1 MLDVMIK
8 RSSLKRNSEV
18 VYSQLVKE
26 LEESIR
32 RGELAPGEQ
41 IPPENLLAE
50 QFGISRSSVRV
61 GLNLLENRGIVV
73 KRAGKGTF
81 VRNHVEEKAPEKNA
95 IRTIGIN
102 ILMQDDNKEN
112 WYDSK
117 IMASVLPVCNERNL
131 RLSVVG
137 GKDFGLLGRDFVDAL
152 LLLCYNGSREELLML
167 QSAGIETILFNRIF
181 AHEKIAYVSVNYRYE
196 SEKAVRFVRGLG
208 HDRIGVIA
216 VPAEGSAS
224 TGLRESG
231 YLDAMELHEFDPELT
246 CCVKPGCSDAYYADR
261 IESFLKEKRRNFTA
275 LFIPNGSLAVPTF
288 LACMRLGIR
297 VPDDLELLCFDD
309 IAYLYQTYRIPFHY
323 IKMPLHEMAADAV
336 NYLSAKMTDPA
347 VPVLKRLYQVEIL
360 KKEEEGEE

>member
-1 MLDVMIK
+1 MLDSMIK
-8 RSSLKRNSEV
+8 RSSFRKNSEV
-18 VYSQLVKE
+18 VYSPLVKE
-26 LEESIR
+26 LEASIR

-50 QFGISRSSVRV
+50 QFGISRSSVRL
-61 GLNLLENRGIVV
+61 GLNLLETRGIVV

-81 VRNHVEEKAPEKNA
+81 VRDCTEENVPSKSAVK
-95 IRTIGIN
+95 TIGIN
-102 ILMQDDNKEN
+102 IPLQEDGKEN

-137 GKDFGLLGRDFVDAL
+137 RKEVGLLGRAFVDAL

-167 QSAGIETILFNRIF
+167 QSSGIETILFNRIF

-196 SEKAVRFVRGLG
+196 SEKAVRFIRGLG
-208 HDRIGVIA
+208 HDRIGVIT
-216 VPAEGSAS
+216 VPTEDNTS

-231 YLDAMELHEFDPELT
+231 YLDAMELREFDPDLT
-246 CCVKPGCSDAYYADR
+246 CRVKPQCSDAYYTDR
-261 IESFLKEKRRNFTA
+261 IESFLKERGRNFSA
-275 LFIPNGSLAVPTF
+275 LFLPNGSFGVPAF
-288 LACMRLGIR
+288 LACMRLGLR

-336 NYLSAKMTDPA
+336 NYLSAKMADPA

-360 KKEEEGEE
+360 KMEEKEE

>member
-1 MLDVMIK
+1 
-8 RSSLKRNSEV
+8 
-18 VYSQLVKE
+18 
-26 LEESIR
+26 
-32 RGELAPGEQ
+32 
-41 IPPENLLAE
+41 
-50 QFGISRSSVRV
+50 
-61 GLNLLENRGIVV
+61 
-73 KRAGKGTF
+73 
-81 VRNHVEEKAPEKNA
+81 
-95 IRTIGIN
+95 
-102 ILMQDDNKEN
+102 
-112 WYDSK
+112 
-117 IMASVLPVCNERNL
+117 
-131 RLSVVG
+131 
-137 GKDFGLLGRDFVDAL
+137 
-152 LLLCYNGSREELLML
+152 ML
-167 QSAGIETILFNRIF
+167 QSAGIGTILFNRNF

-208 HDRIGVIA
+208 HERISVIA